1 MIKSMTG
8 YGKTECEL
16 PNKKITI
23 EIKSLNSKQLDINTR
38 IPGIY
43 KEKEIEVRKLTG
55 EKLER
60 GKVDISIYCEQHGD
74 ETNAIINKPIV
85 LSYFSQLMDIYTELD
100 IESSERAIQSI
111 LRLPDSVKV
120 GHEELDENEWA
131 AILKK
136 IIEALNMVD
145 NFRIQEG
152 KALQEDIVNHI
163 HKIIELKE
171 GLAQYETERIDR
183 IKNRLTEA
191 FNNASGNIQVD
202 KNRFEQEM
210 IFYLEKFD
218 INEEKVRLLNHC
230 NYFIET
236 INEPMSLGKKLGFI
250 AQEIGREINT
260 LGSKANH
267 SDIQKIVIIMK
278 DELEK
283 IKEQSLNIL

>member
-38 IPGIY
+38 FPGVY
-43 KEKEIEVRKLTG
+43 KEKEIEVRKLIG

-60 GKVDISIYCEQHGD
+60 GKIEFNMYCEQHGD
-74 ETNAIINKPIV
+74 ETSASINKAIV
-85 LSYFSQLMDIYTELD
+85 MNYFAQITEIYQDLEMEL
-100 IESSERAIQSI
+100 SERAVQTI
-111 LRLPDSVKV
+111 LRLPDAVKIE
-120 GHEELDENEWA
+120 HEELDEAEWA
-131 AILKK
+131 AI
-136 IIEALNMVD
+136 IEAIVLALEKLD
-145 NFRIQEG
+145 RFRIQEG
-152 KALQEDIVNHI
+152 TALRNDMVSHI
-163 HKIIELKE
+163 HKIQELKNL
-171 GLAQYETERIDR
+171 LAPYEPERIER
-183 IKNRLTEA
+183 IKTRLSDA
-191 FNNASGNIQVD
+191 FNNAASNIQVD

-218 INEEKVRLLNHC
+218 VNEEKVRLDNHC
-230 NYFIET
+230 RYFLDT
-236 INEPMSLGKKLGFI
+236 IKEPIPSGKKLGFI
-250 AQEIGREINT
+250 AQEMGREINT

-267 SDIQKIVIIMK
+267 SEIQKLVILMK